1 MGGGVLTAGGKE
13 CGRLLFSLCMWVSG
27 VLEVGGPIRDSIAYF
42 YLERLCLKEVVLR
55 GRLRK

>member
-1 MGGGVLTAGGKE
+1 M
-13 CGRLLFSLCMWVSG
+13 CMWVSG
-27 VLEVGGPIRDSIAYF
+27 VLEMGGPIRDSIAYF